1 MLGAE
6 TPAHA
11 TLKKLAVQWAQLQR
25 YPICGIEVRLPHSN
39 YRADVVAYRPAT
51 QRLPFPAN
59 GKAPHRLVRQP
70 VVGRTAVFECKQAR
84 SDFLK
89 DSHSIDETTNR
100 LKALD
105 ERRWTLERLLGM
117 HQPSLRKGES
127 LFAEYDAIDISNFEH
142 KTYRK
147 VIREISILQARLY
160 GKTKFDKVARYCCAN
175 LCYLVVEDGILKC
188 HEVPLYWGL
197 LVRRGEALLLKR
209 MPLWQDVPI
218 PTRLELLQRIAL
230 TGTRRL
236 NGASDLSE
244 VHSTDE
250 RPQSRGWVSSV
261 Q

>member
-1 MLGAE
+1 MPGAE

-11 TLKKLAVQWAQLQR
+11 TLKKLALQWAQLQR

-39 YRADVVAYRPAT
+39 YRADAVAYRPAT
-51 QRLPFPAN
+51 ERLPSPGN
-59 GKAPHRLVRQP
+59 GKAAQRLVRQA
-70 VVGRTAVFECKQAR
+70 VVGTTAVFECKQAR

-89 DSHSIDETTNR
+89 DSHTTVETTQK

-105 ERRWTLERLLGM
+105 ERRRTLERLLGM

-175 LCYLVVEDGILKC
+175 LCYLVVEDGILKS
-188 HEVPLYWGL
+188 HEVPLHWGL
-197 LVRRGEALLLKR
+197 LVRQGDALMLVR
-209 MPLWQDVPI
+209 MPVWRDVSV

-236 NGASDLSE
+236 NPASGLSGN
-244 VHSTDE
+244 HSVDE
-250 RPQSRGWVSSV
+250 RAKLLPA
-261 Q
+261 

>member
-1 MLGAE
+1 MPGAE
-6 TPAHA
+6 TLAHA
-11 TLKKLAVQWAQLQR
+11 TLKKLALQWAQLQR

-39 YRADVVAYRPAT
+39 YRADAVAYRPAT
-51 QRLPFPAN
+51 ERLPLPGN
-59 GKAPHRLVRQP
+59 GKVPQRLVRQP
-70 VVGRTAVFECKQAR
+70 VVGTTAVFECKQAR

-89 DSHSIDETTNR
+89 DSHTTIETTQR

-105 ERRWTLERLLGM
+105 ERRRTLERLLGM

-175 LCYLVVEDGILKC
+175 LCYLVVEDGILKN
-188 HEVPLYWGL
+188 HEVPLHWGL
-197 LVRRGEALLLKR
+197 LVRQGEALMLKR
-209 MPLWQDVPI
+209 MPVWQDVPV

-236 NGASDLSE
+236 NRASGLSGK
-244 VHSTDE
+244 HSVDE
-250 RPQSRGWVSSV
+250 RAKLLPA
-261 Q
+261 

>member
-1 MLGAE
+1 MAGTE
-6 TPAHA
+6 TLAHA
-11 TLKKLAVQWAQLQR
+11 TLKKLALQWAQLQR

-51 QRLPFPAN
+51 ERLPFPGN
-59 GKAPHRLVRQP
+59 GKVPHRLVRQP
-70 VVGRTAVFECKQAR
+70 VVGTTAVFECKQAR

-89 DSHSIDETTNR
+89 DSHTTVETTQR

-105 ERRWTLERLLGM
+105 ERRRTLERLLGM

-147 VIREISILQARLY
+147 VIRETSILQARLY

-175 LCYLVVEDGILKC
+175 LCYLVVEDGILKS
-188 HEVPLYWGL
+188 HEVPLHWGL
-197 LVRRGEALLLKR
+197 LIRQGDALTLKR
-209 MPLWQDVPI
+209 MPVWQDVPV

-236 NGASDLSE
+236 NQVTGLSE
-244 VHSTDE
+244 QHSVNELST
-250 RPQSRGWVSSV
+250 
-261 Q
+261 